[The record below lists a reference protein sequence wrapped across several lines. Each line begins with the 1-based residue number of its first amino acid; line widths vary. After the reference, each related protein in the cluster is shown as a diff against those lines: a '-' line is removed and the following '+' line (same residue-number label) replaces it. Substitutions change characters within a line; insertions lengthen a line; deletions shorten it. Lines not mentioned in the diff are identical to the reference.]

1 MILLQAEQI
10 TYFRPCADQQKKEQ
24 TVFDARNPYERHMW
38 HYESDRPLSVAQL
51 IALGSLDSYTAAL
64 LWMLIERH
72 TSYII
77 SGPTSPTPG
86 VGKTTTL
93 NAMLDFLPD
102 GTSLVY
108 TSGMFER
115 FDFKGVTE
123 PDSTRVLC
131 NEVSD
136 HLRIY
141 MWGRVA
147 RRFLDLTAEGYAIAT
162 SMHAD
167 TLDDVL
173 SALMGDL
180 HLSAEEMGRLGVIV
194 NIGIVGRVW
203 PPRRRF
209 LTVNLMHP
217 KTADDLAETDAR
229 QSEEDAAPDMLLGP
243 AGEHL
248 SILPLSRWEA
258 KGDCFTRPDEDTLAR
273 VAMFLKMDPADFS
286 AALQRRVGCL
296 QELAEGN
303 GAAQRQVRRA
313 ITKLREEEEQ
323 QQGTGAKQSDA
334 QH

>member
-1 MILLQAEQI
+1 M
-10 TYFRPCADQQKKEQ
+10 
-24 TVFDARNPYERHMW
+24 FDARNPYERHMW

-51 IALGSLDSYTAAL
+51 IALGSLDARTAAL

-72 TSYII
+72 TSFII

-93 NAMLDFLPD
+93 NSMLDFLPD

-115 FDFKGVTE
+115 FDFLEVTE
-123 PDSTRVLC
+123 PASTCVLC

-147 RRFLDLTAEGYAIAT
+147 RRFLDLPAEGYAIAT

-173 SALMGDL
+173 SALMDDL
-180 HLSAEEMGRLGVIV
+180 HLSAEQTSRLGVIV
-194 NIGIVGRVW
+194 NIGIVGRIW

-209 LTVNLMHP
+209 LTVNLLRPAAPDSSP
-217 KTADDLAETDAR
+217 KDSNDLEDRDDLAAIPPRPTRR
-229 QSEEDAAPDMLLGP
+229 QIN
-243 AGEHL
+243 
-248 SILPLSRWEA
+248 ILPLSRWEA
-258 KGDCFTRPDEDTLAR
+258 QSDTFTAPDAGTLAA
-273 VAMFLKMDPADFS
+273 VAAFLCMDVDS
-286 AALQRRVGCL
+286 LNAALQRRITCL
-296 QELAEGN
+296 EDLAEGN
-303 GAAQRQVRRA
+303 GATQRAVRRA
-313 ITKLREEEEQ
+313 IARLREAEQ
-323 QQGTGAKQSDA
+323 AANDKQSGT
-334 QH
+334 QP

>member
-1 MILLQAEQI
+1 M
-10 TYFRPCADQQKKEQ
+10 
-24 TVFDARNPYERHMW
+24 FDARNPYERHMW

-72 TSYII
+72 TSYVI

-115 FDFKGVTE
+115 FDFKEVTE
-123 PDSTRVLC
+123 PATTRVLC

-173 SALMGDL
+173 SAFMGDL
-180 HLSAEEMGRLGVIV
+180 HLSAEQMARLGVIV

-209 LTVNLMHP
+209 LTTNLMLP
-217 KTADDLAETDAR
+217 KTAADPAAT
-229 QSEEDAAPDMLLGP
+229 DAAPSAEESSSDLLLGP
-243 AGEHL
+243 ASEHL
-248 SILPLSRWEA
+248 SILPLTRWEA
-258 KGDCFTRPDEDTLAR
+258 KGDCFTRPDAATLAQ
-273 VAMFLKMDPADFS
+273 VAAFLKMDLADFNAS
-286 AALQRRVGCL
+286 LERRVDCL

-313 ITKLREEEEQ
+313 IARLREEEAQ
-323 QQGTGAKQSDA
+323 QQGADADQRDA
-334 QH
+334 QS

>member
-1 MILLQAEQI
+1 M
-10 TYFRPCADQQKKEQ
+10 
-24 TVFDARNPYERHMW
+24 FDARNPYERHMW

-51 IALGSLDSYTAAL
+51 IALGSLDATTAAL

-72 TSYII
+72 TPYII

-115 FDFKGVTE
+115 FDFREMTE
-123 PDSTRVLC
+123 PASTCVLC

-147 RRFLDLTAEGYAIAT
+147 RRFLDLPAEGYAIAT

-180 HLSAEEMGRLGVIV
+180 HLSAEQMARLGVIV

-209 LTVNLMHP
+209 LTINLMRP
-217 KTADDLAETDAR
+217 RPPVPLADSDAPQDEEAPADL
-229 QSEEDAAPDMLLGP
+229 LLGP
-243 AGEHL
+243 ASDHL
-248 SILPLSRWEA
+248 SILPLSQWEA
-258 KGDCFTRPDEDTLAR
+258 KGDCFTHPDAGMLAQ
-273 VAMFLKMDPADFS
+273 VAAFLKMDPADFS
-286 AALQRRVGCL
+286 AALQRRVDCL
-296 QELAEGN
+296 QALAEGN
-303 GAAQRQVRRA
+303 GAAQRPVRRA
-313 ITKLREEEEQ
+313 IARLREAEARGQEADADE
-323 QQGTGAKQSDA
+323 SDA
-334 QH
+334 

>member
-1 MILLQAEQI
+1 M
-10 TYFRPCADQQKKEQ
+10 
-24 TVFDARNPYERHMW
+24 FDARNPYERHMW

-51 IALGSLDSYTAAL
+51 IALGSLDARTAAL

-72 TSYII
+72 TSFII

-115 FDFKGVTE
+115 FDFLEVTE
-123 PDSTRVLC
+123 PASTCVLC

-147 RRFLDLTAEGYAIAT
+147 RRFLDLPTEGYAIAT

-173 SALMGDL
+173 SVFLDDL
-180 HLSAEEMGRLGVIV
+180 HLSAEQTARLGVIV
-194 NIGIVGRVW
+194 NIGIAGRVW

-209 LTVNLMHP
+209 LTVNLLRPTTPTAALQSTHP
-217 KTADDLAETDAR
+217 DQESDDDLAIPFRPAR
-229 QSEEDAAPDMLLGP
+229 QQLT
-243 AGEHL
+243 
-248 SILPLSRWEA
+248 ILPLARWEA
-258 KGDCFTRPDEDTLAR
+258 KGDSFAAPDAETLAA
-273 VAMFLKMDPADFS
+273 VAAFLCMESASLD
-286 AALQRRVGCL
+286 AALQRRVTCL
-296 QELAEGN
+296 EELAEGN
-303 GAAQRQVRRA
+303 GATQRAVRRA
-313 ITKLREEEEQ
+313 IARLREAEAASSANPPDTQ
-323 QQGTGAKQSDA
+323 P
-334 QH
+334 

>member
-1 MILLQAEQI
+1 M
-10 TYFRPCADQQKKEQ
+10 
-24 TVFDARNPYERHMW
+24 FDARNPYERHMW

-51 IALGSLDSYTAAL
+51 IALGSLDARTAAL

-77 SGPTSPTPG
+77 SGPTDPTPG

-108 TSGMFER
+108 TSGMYER
-115 FDFKGVTE
+115 FDFREVTE
-123 PDSTRVLC
+123 PASTSVLC

-141 MWGRVA
+141 MWGRTA
-147 RRFLDLTAEGYAIAT
+147 RRFLDLPAEGYAIAT

-167 TLDDVL
+167 TLEDVL
-173 SALMGDL
+173 SALIGDL
-180 HLSAEEMGRLGVIV
+180 RLSAEQVARLGVIV

-209 LTVNLMHP
+209 LTVNLMRP
-217 KTADDLAETDAR
+217 KAAAESDGA
-229 QSEEDAAPDMLLGP
+229 QSEEDASELLLGP
-243 AGEHL
+243 ASEHL
-248 SILPLSRWEA
+248 SILPLTHWEQ
-258 KGDCFTRPDEDTLAR
+258 KGDCFPEPDATTLAE
-273 VAMFLKMDPADFS
+273 VAAFLKMEVPAFN
-286 AALQRRVGCL
+286 AALQRRIDCL

-303 GAAQRQVRRA
+303 GANQRQMRRA
-313 ITKLREEEEQ
+313 VAKLRDEEEL
-323 QQGTGAKQSDA
+323 A
-334 QH
+334 QEAEADEGNSGN

>member
-1 MILLQAEQI
+1 M
-10 TYFRPCADQQKKEQ
+10 
-24 TVFDARNPYERHMW
+24 FDARNPYERHMW

-51 IALGSLDSYTAAL
+51 IALGSLDAYTAAL

-108 TSGMFER
+108 TSGMYER
-115 FDFKGVTE
+115 FDFREVTE
-123 PDSTRVLC
+123 PETTCVLC

-147 RRFLDLTAEGYAIAT
+147 RRFLDLPAEGYAVAT

-173 SALMGDL
+173 GALMGDL
-180 HLSAEEMGRLGVIV
+180 HLSAEQLARLGIIV

-209 LTVNLMHP
+209 FTVNLMYANTSATVSDP
-217 KTADDLAETDAR
+217 AEQHSGASST
-229 QSEEDAAPDMLLGP
+229 SMLLGP
-243 AGEHL
+243 ASEHL
-248 SILPLSRWEA
+248 AILPLSRWEA
-258 KGDCFTRPDEDTLAR
+258 KGDCFTRPDADTLAQ
-273 VAMFLKMDPADFS
+273 VAAFLKMES
-286 AALQRRVGCL
+286 AAFQAMLQRRVDCL

-303 GAAQRQVRRA
+303 GAGQRPVRRA
-313 ITKLREEEEQ
+313 IARLREEEAREQ
-323 QQGTGAKQSDA
+323 EAGTNQDDA
-334 QH
+334 QA

>member
-1 MILLQAEQI
+1 
-10 TYFRPCADQQKKEQ
+10 
-24 TVFDARNPYERHMW
+24 VFDARNPYERHMW

-51 IALGSLDSYTAAL
+51 IALGSLDAYTAAL

-108 TSGMFER
+108 TSGMYER
-115 FDFKGVTE
+115 FDFREVTE
-123 PDSTRVLC
+123 PETTCILC

-147 RRFLDLTAEGYAIAT
+147 RRFLDLPAERYAVAT

-180 HLSAEEMGRLGVIV
+180 HLSAEQMARLGIIV

-209 LTVNLMHP
+209 LTVNLLYP
-217 KTADDLAETDAR
+217 KTAAAVPDPDAE
-229 QSEEDAAPDMLLGP
+229 QSGEAQTSMLLGP
-243 AGEHL
+243 ASDHL
-248 SILPLSRWEA
+248 AILPLSRWEA
-258 KGDCFTRPDEDTLAR
+258 KGDCFTRPDAETLAQ
-273 VAMFLKMDPADFS
+273 VAAFLKLDAVAFQAM
-286 AALQRRVGCL
+286 LQRRIECL

-303 GAAQRQVRRA
+303 GAGQRPLRRA
-313 ITKLREEEEQ
+313 IARLREEEAREQ
-323 QQGTGAKQSDA
+323 EADTNQGDA
-334 QH
+334 PA

>member
-1 MILLQAEQI
+1 M
-10 TYFRPCADQQKKEQ
+10 
-24 TVFDARNPYERHMW
+24 FDARNPYERHMW

-51 IALGSLDSYTAAL
+51 IALGSLDARTAAL

-72 TSYII
+72 TSFII
-77 SGPTSPTPG
+77 SGPTDPTPG

-93 NAMLDFLPD
+93 NAMLDFLPE

-115 FDFKGVTE
+115 FDFREVTE
-123 PDSTRVLC
+123 PATTCILC

-147 RRFLDLTAEGYAIAT
+147 RRFLDLPAEGYAIAT

-173 SALMGDL
+173 DALIGDL
-180 HLSAEEMGRLGVIV
+180 HLSAEQATRLGIII

-209 LTVNLMHP
+209 LTVNLLRP
-217 KTADDLAETDAR
+217 TANPAATHTDA
-229 QSEEDAAPDMLLGP
+229 QQDEDESADSPSRSLHQQLN
-243 AGEHL
+243 
-248 SILPLSRWEA
+248 ILPLSRWEA
-258 KGDCFTRPDEDTLAR
+258 KGDRFTTPDETILA
-273 VAMFLKMDPADFS
+273 ALAAYLKMDKSDFDN
-286 AALQRRVGCL
+286 ALQRRILCL
-296 QELAEGN
+296 QELAAGN
-303 GAAQRQVRRA
+303 GAGLRPMRRA
-313 ITKLREEEEQ
+313 IATLHEEENREKGADADQDNQ
-323 QQGTGAKQSDA
+323 QD
-334 QH
+334 